1 MQEEEVGTGAEETP
15 PAPDAD
21 DDVEGDE
28 GGATSEDAAGED
40 LAEED
45 SATRAAPEPPAD

>member
-1 MQEEEVGTGAEETP
+1 MQEEEVGTGAEEAP

-40 LAEED
+40 IAGDD
-45 SATRAAPEPPAD
+45 SGDAGGDESSV